1 MDNTEPSICV
11 TCGATYPASEA
22 PPDACAICEDD
33 RQYVGH
39 GGQRWTTLA
48 GMRATGYRNVITEL
62 EPGLVAIRTEPRFA
76 IGQRAL
82 LVRTPAGNLLWD
94 CTSYVDEATV
104 SLIDSLGGMHAIA
117 ISHPHFYTGMA
128 AWSAAFHGVP
138 VYLHADDRRWIQ
150 RPADHQILWEG
161 ERLEPLP
168 GMTVIRCGG
177 HFPGSAA
184 MHWRDGAA
192 GAGVLLS
199 GDTVMVAQ
207 DRGMVSFMHSF
218 PNQIPLSAARVER
231 LAAALAPHRFE
242 RIFDGWTEV
251 VAGGDQIVQESAAR
265 YIRALRTG

>member
-1 MDNTEPSICV
+1 MSDRESYICV
-11 TCGATYPASEA
+11 TCGATYPASET

-48 GMRATGYRNVITEL
+48 GMRASGCRNVITEL
-62 EPGLVAIRTEPRFA
+62 EPGLLAIRTEPRFA

-94 CTSYVDEATV
+94 CISYVDEETV
-104 SLIDSLGGMHAIA
+104 SLIASVGGLHAIA

-128 AWSAAFHGVP
+128 AWSAAFGGVH
-138 VYLHADDRRWIQ
+138 VYLHAADREWIQ
-150 RPADHQILWEG
+150 RPAEHQILWEG

-168 GMTVIRCGG
+168 DLTVIRCGG

-184 MHWRDGAA
+184 LHLRNGAA
-192 GAGVLLS
+192 GASVLLS
-199 GDTVMVAQ
+199 GDTVVVAQ

-218 PNQIPLSAARVER
+218 PNQIPLPAARVER
-231 LAAALAPHRFE
+231 LAATLAPYRFE
-242 RIFDGWTEV
+242 RIYDGWNEIP
-251 VAGGDQIVQESAAR
+251 AGGDRIVWESAAR
-265 YIRALRTG
+265 YIRALRAG

>member
-1 MDNTEPSICV
+1 MESYICA
-11 TCGATYPASEA
+11 TCGASYTASEV

-39 GGQRWTTLA
+39 GGQRWTTP
-48 GMRATGYRNVITEL
+48 GDMRAAGYRNLLTEL
-62 EPGLVAIRTEPRFA
+62 EPNLLAIRTEPRFA

-82 LVRTPAGNLLWD
+82 LVRTAAGNLLWD
-94 CTSYVDEATV
+94 CISYVDEATV
-104 SLIDSLGGMHAIA
+104 SLVGALGGLAAIA

-128 AWSAAFHGVP
+128 AWSAAFGGVP
-138 VYLHADDRRWIQ
+138 VYLHADDRGWIM

-168 GMTVIRCGG
+168 DLTVIRCGG

-184 MHWRDGAA
+184 LHWRDRAA

-218 PNQIPLSAARVER
+218 PNQIPLPAARVER

-242 RIFDGWTEV
+242 RIYDGWNEV
-251 VAGGDQIVQESAAR
+251 VAGGDRIVQESAAR
-265 YIRALRTG
+265 YIRALQAE